1 MRTMSACQASVLAL
15 ALIHSP
21 SICGATDSELKSLTP
36 FVGETAKEFEARKRG
51 LTLEEDRRSGALTI
65 AADRRGHFFV
75 EPLLQGRQ
83 IRMLVDTG
91 ASLVAL
97 SYEDAQNAD
106 IRVSSRDFTR
116 KVSTANGVVDAA
128 PVRIGQ
134 IQLGDIIVRDIDA
147 IVLPSGSL
155 DTSLLGMSFLSRLT
169 AFEIAEGRLALRQ

>member
-1 MRTMSACQASVLAL
+1 MESISVFQAAVLAL

-21 SICGATDSELKSLTP
+21 SVCGAADSELKSLTP

-51 LTLEEDRRSGALTI
+51 LTLDEDRRGGALTI

-75 EPLLQGRQ
+75 EPLLEGRQ

-106 IRVSSRDFTR
+106 I
-116 KVSTANGVVDAA
+116 
-128 PVRIGQ
+128 
-134 IQLGDIIVRDIDA
+134 
-147 IVLPSGSL
+147 
-155 DTSLLGMSFLSRLT
+155 
-169 AFEIAEGRLALRQ
+169 